1 MALDTVY
8 HSLVVVAFI
17 RLVEDKK
24 GRGRRFKREG
34 GPLTF
39 SS

>member
-8 HSLVVVAFI
+8 HLLVVVAFI

-24 GRGRRFKREG
+24 GEG
-34 GPLTF
+34 KEA
-39 SS
+39 